1 MNQIKKVLN
10 FELGNYF
17 RNKSYFITTVVFTV
31 ILVIVLCIPTIMNVI
46 SGDDS
51 SDSKGNQEITNPE
64 DLDTLVLYDGVG
76 VIKDLGYLQNQYG
89 NYNWKLLSSEDDV
102 KSQITNDKAVGGF
115 VIKSPIDFTY
125 VVNNS
130 GMYDSKQ
137 DMFTE
142 IMRYYYRA
150 KYMEEKGIEVA
161 SMEKVIS
168 TEITSAQ
175 EILGKDS
182 VGNYAYTYILVMVT
196 YFIILLYGQLIA
208 TSVTAE
214 KSNRAIE
221 VLVTSAKPTS
231 LIFGK
236 VFAGVIASFLQ
247 VGVILIAG
255 VVTYKFNRDSWG
267 GLLDPVF
274 NIPVEVLITFFL
286 FLVIGFL
293 FYSFLYASLGALVS
307 KTEDISKSIGPI
319 TFVFMIGFFIAIVGM
334 NDPDGMLVKVSS
346 YIPFTSVY
354 CMVIRVAMGT
364 VGIVEIIISLL
375 ILAATSVAAGVL
387 GAKIYR
393 MGTLHYGN
401 PLKLSAVIKKI
412 VKGKE

>member
-17 RNKSYFITTVVFTV
+17 KNKTYFITTVVFT
-31 ILVIVLCIPTIMNVI
+31 LVLVVALCIPTIINTVK
-46 SGDDS
+46 GEDS
-51 SDSKGNQEITNPE
+51 SGGSTEQNTKPE
-64 DLDTLVLYDGVG
+64 DLPSLVIYDGAG
-76 VIKDLGYLQNQYG
+76 VIKDLGYLQTQYG
-89 NYNWKLLSSEDDV
+89 SYNWKLLSSEEEV
-102 KSQITNDKAVGGF
+102 KSQITKDGIAGGF
-115 VIKSPIDFTY
+115 VIKTPTEFTY

-137 DMFTE
+137 DMFKE
-142 IMRYYYRA
+142 IMSYYYRNN
-150 KYMEEKGIEVA
+150 YMKEQGIDSA
-161 SMEKVIS
+161 AMEKVIS
-168 TEITSAQ
+168 TEITSQQ

-182 VGNYAYTYILVMVT
+182 VSNYAYTYILVMVT
-196 YFIILLYGQLIA
+196 YLIILLYGQLIA

-221 VLVTSAKPTS
+221 VLVTSAKSTS

-247 VGVILIAG
+247 VGIVLMAG
-255 VVTYKFNRDSWG
+255 VVTYKFNRSAWDG
-267 GLLDPVF
+267 FLDPVF

-307 KTEDISKSIGPI
+307 KTEDISKSVGPI
-319 TFVFMIGFFIAIVGM
+319 TFVFMIGFFIAIFGM
-334 NDPDGMLVKVSS
+334 NQPDGMLVKVCS

-354 CMVIRVAMGT
+354 CIVIRVAMGT
-364 VGIVEIIISLL
+364 IGIVEIILSLL
-375 ILAATSVAAGVL
+375 ILMASSVGAGVL
-387 GAKIYR
+387 GSKIYR

-401 PLKLSAVIKKI
+401 PLKLSGVIKKI